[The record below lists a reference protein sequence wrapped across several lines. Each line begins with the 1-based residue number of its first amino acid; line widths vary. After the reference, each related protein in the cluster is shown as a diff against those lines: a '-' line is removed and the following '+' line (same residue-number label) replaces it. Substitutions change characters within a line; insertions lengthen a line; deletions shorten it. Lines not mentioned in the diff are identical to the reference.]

1 MGARVISQKVF
12 DGTADSLSGL
22 CMLHCLALPLVIS
35 ALPIMFQGLQSE
47 IVHQVLVVLAV
58 PLAISAV
65 WAARGQ
71 RMSGFTIGLLLS
83 GATALSLGA
92 FAEPLHDYET
102 LLTVA
107 GAVLL
112 SAGHISRWYFNG
124 ERHAHQS

>member
-1 MGARVISQKVF
+1 
-12 DGTADSLSGL
+12 
-22 CMLHCLALPLVIS
+22 MLHCLALPLVIS
-35 ALPIMFQGLQSE
+35 ALPMTFQGLQSE

-58 PLAISAV
+58 PLAMSAV

-71 RMSGFTIGLLLS
+71 RMSGVTVALLLA
-83 GATALSLGA
+83 GAAALALGA

-102 LLTVA
+102 MLTVL

-124 ERHAHQS
+124 GRHTHQS

>member
-1 MGARVISQKVF
+1 MGARLVPQKVV
-12 DGTADSLSGL
+12 DGTAVSLSGL

-35 ALPIMFQGLQSE
+35 ALPMTFQGLQSE
-47 IVHQVLVVLAV
+47 IVHQLLVILAV

-83 GATALSLGA
+83 GATALALGA

-112 SAGHISRWYFNG
+112 SAGHISRWYFNS

>member
-1 MGARVISQKVF
+1 MADRFMSQKVA
-12 DGTADSLSGL
+12 DGAAISLSGL

-35 ALPIMFQGLQSE
+35 ALPMTFQGLQSE
-47 IVHQVLVVLAV
+47 IVHQVLVVLAA
-58 PLAISAV
+58 PLAMSAV
-65 WAARGQ
+65 WAARRQ
-71 RMSGFTIGLLLS
+71 RLSGLTIGLLLA
-83 GATALSLGA
+83 GAAALALGA

>member
-1 MGARVISQKVF
+1 MADHFMSQKVA
-12 DGTADSLSGL
+12 DGVAVSLSGL

-35 ALPIMFQGLQSE
+35 ALPMTFQGLQSE

-92 FAEPLHDYET
+92 FAEPLHDNET

>member
-12 DGTADSLSGL
+12 DGTAVSLSGL

-35 ALPIMFQGLQSE
+35 MLPLTMQGLQSE

-58 PLAISAV
+58 PLAMSAV

-71 RMSGFTIGLLLS
+71 RLSGVTIALLLA
-83 GATALSLGA
+83 GAAALALGA
-92 FAEPLHDYET
+92 FAET
-102 LLTVA
+102 LLTFT

-112 SAGHISRWYFNG
+112 SVGHISRWYFNG
-124 ERHAHQS
+124 GRHAHQS

>member
-1 MGARVISQKVF
+1 MGARVIFQKVF
-12 DGTADSLSGL
+12 DGTAVSLSGL

-58 PLAISAV
+58 PLAMSAV
-65 WAARGQ
+65 WAARRQ
-71 RMSGFTIGLLLS
+71 RMSCVTVSLLLA
-83 GATALSLGA
+83 GTAGLALGA

-102 LLTVA
+102 LLTVC

-112 SAGHISRWYFNG
+112 GIGHISRWYFHTV
-124 ERHAHQS
+124 RRS